1 MDVNIAAE
9 HIFGQSRSKVL
20 GLSLGQVWSE
30 VPSQLG
36 GAEAGIPSEIT
47 VGQGD
52 EQRTYNVGVSP
63 LTNWHGQ
70 LLSQVIVLRDITE
83 IKRAQKEVLERKKTE
98 INTFIDN
105 IPDLAWIKDSE
116 SRFIAVNRAFA
127 DVAGMNPEF
136 LLNHTCE
143 VCFGEERGKKFREDD
158 LKVMESRRRSTI
170 EEKIVDSQNRE
181 IWLETIKSP
190 MFDRSGNIIGTVGI
204 ARNITDRKEMEE
216 ALRKSEDKYR
226 AIFETTGTA
235 TAIVDED
242 TTIELVNSEVEKL
255 SGYAKEE
262 IEGKK
267 SWTEFVVKED
277 LERLKE
283 YHRLRRIDP
292 NSAPRNYEFRVLDK
306 QGNIRDAFITVDL
319 IPGTKKTVI
328 SLLDITDRKRVN
340 EVLKESEEKL
350 RLFSS
355 HLISAQEIERK
366 KISKEL
372 HDELGQALIAL
383 KLRLGSI
390 HRKLGEEQIAFIDE
404 CESIQKD
411 VNQIIE
417 NARRLSRDLGPYTLE
432 HLGLWSALRWLT
444 EDFSKYYHVETSFD
458 ILDSDR
464 PLPPEAQLNIFRT
477 FQEAFTNIKKHA
489 HAAQVLITI
498 SEKDGSLSFLIED
511 DGKGFDFIQEKG
523 RDGIEKGLGM
533 AIMEERIRMLGGT
546 FDIWSQKG
554 KGTKISFTIPV
565 RRGGNAT

>member
-1 MDVNIAAE
+1 
-9 HIFGQSRSKVL
+9 
-20 GLSLGQVWSE
+20 
-30 VPSQLG
+30 
-36 GAEAGIPSEIT
+36 
-47 VGQGD
+47 
-52 EQRTYNVGVSP
+52 VGVSP

>member
-1 MDVNIAAE
+1 
-9 HIFGQSRSKVL
+9 
-20 GLSLGQVWSE
+20 
-30 VPSQLG
+30 
-36 GAEAGIPSEIT
+36 

-83 IKRAQKEVLERKKTE
+83 IKRAEKEALERKKTE
-98 INTFIDN
+98 LNTFINN

-116 SRFIAVNRAFA
+116 SRFITVNRAFA
-127 DVAGMNPEF
+127 DVVGMDPEF
-136 LLNHTCE
+136 LTHNTCE
-143 VCFGEERGKKFREDD
+143 VCFGEEEGKKFREED
-158 LKVMESRRRSTI
+158 LKVMESRRRSII
-170 EEKIVDSQNRE
+170 EEKIIDSQNRE

-190 MFDRSGNIIGTVGI
+190 MFDRSGNVIGTVGI
-204 ARNITDRKEMEE
+204 ARNVTDRKEMEE
-216 ALRKSEDKYR
+216 ALRKSENKYR
-226 AIFETTGTA
+226 TIFETTGTA

-242 TTIELVNSEVEKL
+242 TTIELVNTEVERL
-255 SGYAKEE
+255 SGYTKEE

-267 SWTEFVVKED
+267 SWIEFVARED

-292 NSAPRNYEFRVLDK
+292 NSPPRNYEFRVLDK

-319 IPGTKKTVI
+319 IPGTTKTVI

-340 EVLKESEEKL
+340 EVLKESERKL

-355 HLISAQEIERK
+355 HLISTQEIERK
-366 KISKEL
+366 KISREL
-372 HDELGQALIAL
+372 HDELGQALVAL

-390 HRKLGEEQIAFIDE
+390 HRKIGKDQIAFIDE

-417 NARRLSRDLGPYTLE
+417 NVRRLSRDLGPYTLE
-432 HLGLWSALRWLT
+432 HLGLWAALRWLT
-444 EDFSKYYHVETSFD
+444 EDFSKFYHVETSFD
-458 ILDSDR
+458 ILDSDS
-464 PLPPEAQLNIFRT
+464 PLPPETQLNIFRT
-477 FQEAFTNIKKHA
+477 FQEAFTNIQKHA
-489 HAAQVLITI
+489 HATHVLIAI
-498 SEKDGSLSFLIED
+498 SENNGGLSFLIKD
-511 DGKGFDFIQEKG
+511 DGKGFDLTRGKG
-523 RDGIEKGLGM
+523 RNGSERGLGL

-546 FDIWSQKG
+546 FDIWSQEG

-565 RRGGNAT
+565 SREGNAT